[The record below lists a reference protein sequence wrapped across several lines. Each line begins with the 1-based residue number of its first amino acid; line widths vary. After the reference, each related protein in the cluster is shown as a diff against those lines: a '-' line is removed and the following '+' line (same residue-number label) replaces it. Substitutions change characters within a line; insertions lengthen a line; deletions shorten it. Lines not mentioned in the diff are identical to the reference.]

1 LEKKDL
7 IKTQGE
13 TDMYMTLFGPGG
25 STVKIAEDDDSG
37 EGSNSRI
44 TGTLKPGAYRVE
56 VRHYSPAGIGDYRIW
71 VRQDE
76 P

>member
-1 LEKKDL
+1 
-7 IKTQGE
+7 
-13 TDMYMTLFGPGG
+13 MYMTLFGPD
-25 STVKIAEDDDSG
+25 SPTMKVAEDDDSG

-44 TGTLKPGAYRVE
+44 VHTLKPGAYRVE
-56 VRHYSPAGIGDYRIW
+56 VHHYSPTGIGDYRIW